1 MIDIIKDKYFVEIA
15 EMYWIK
21 SKDASHV
28 QGSVL
33 LWAFRLCRINEAD
46 IRFKSYGLAQPRET
60 PCTMEWNTVYQW
72 ACLPCD
78 D

>member
-1 MIDIIKDKYFVEIA
+1 MIDIIKDKYLVENA
-15 EMYWIK
+15 ETYWRK

-33 LWAFRLCRINEAD
+33 LWAFQLCRINEVD
-46 IRFKSYGLAQPRET
+46 IKFKSCGLVQPRET
-60 PCTMEWNTVYQW
+60 PCIMERNTVYQW

>member
-1 MIDIIKDKYFVEIA
+1 MIDIIKDKYFVENA
-15 EMYWIK
+15 EMYWRR
-21 SKDASHV
+21 SKDASHA

-33 LWAFRLCRINEAD
+33 LWVFQLYGINEVD
-46 IRFKSYGLAQPRET
+46 IKFKSYSLVQSRET